1 MPTAQKT
8 HVLALWANLARG
20 HVLHWIA
27 PRASEILWRANSQS
41 SQATLL
47 TKLALYLPIAHAVQ
61 DGADG
66 RNEDTVALPMYPALH
81 THTACEISN
90 ALVVL

>member
-1 MPTAQKT
+1 M
-8 HVLALWANLARG
+8 
-20 HVLHWIA
+20 
-27 PRASEILWRANSQS
+27 
-41 SQATLL
+41 
-47 TKLALYLPIAHAVQ
+47 KLALYLPIAHAVQ